1 MIEYPKQL
9 YLHGWDDLDATVV
22 VHDAGQEAAA
32 RKDGYKMLSDS
43 SQPFETAPRKRRK
56 AADGAE

>member
-9 YLHGWDDLDATVV
+9 YLHGWDDLSATIVVMDAE
-22 VHDAGQEAAA
+22 QEAEA
-32 RKDGYKMLSDS
+32 RKTGYTMLSES

>member
-9 YLHGWDDLDATVV
+9 YLHGWDDLSATVV
-22 VHDAGQEAAA
+22 VMDAEQEAEA
-32 RKDGYKMLSDS
+32 RKAGYTMLSES

>member
-9 YLHGWDDLDATVV
+9 YLHGWDDLSATVIV
-22 VHDAGQEAAA
+22 EDAEQEDEA
-32 RKDGYKMLSDS
+32 RKQGYKMLSDEK
-43 SQPFETAPRKRRK
+43 PKKRRK

>member
-9 YLHGWDDLDATVV
+9 YLHGWDDLSATVV
-22 VHDAGQEAAA
+22 VMDAEQEAAA
-32 RKDGYKMLSDS
+32 RKDGYKMLS
-43 SQPFETAPRKRRK
+43 ETEPVKRRRK

>member
-9 YLHGWDDLDATVV
+9 YLHGWDDLSATIVVMDAE
-22 VHDAGQEAAA
+22 QEAEA
-32 RKDGYKMLSDS
+32 RKAGYTMLSES